1 VNSRRSFLRDLAA
14 AAADAAAPAGAA
26 RPAAPP
32 NGGALYRDAPYRA
45 LETPNLEAPRYRLQ
59 AEVVKRVRLAL
70 WLILAGLTMAPLAV
84 VALLLLVTDSLA
96 AAVAPLVLLGA
107 IVAAIGLL
115 RRSQLIGLVGL
126 AIAASGLLWALFL
139 WIADTLAG
147 AWLVALAPVLALLA
161 GWALYAKLLGFA
173 WGELQRF
180 VDARV
185 SQ

>member
-1 VNSRRSFLRDLAA
+1 VATTEEGADALEELLPMLRRDLKRRGAIAVHGDRDTDFVAA
-14 AAADAAAPAGAA
+14 LCAA
-26 RPAAPP
+26 
-32 NGGALYRDAPYRA
+32 
-45 LETPNLEAPRYRLQ
+45 NLHEWRGVNP
-59 AEVVKRVRLAL
+59 
-70 WLILAGLTMAPLAV
+70 
-84 VALLLLVTDSLA
+84 TDSLA